1 MNRHSQKAQY
11 SRVLCFLRTGR
22 LNVGRLKRRKRVSV
36 LNRDENRPNK
46 CGRKIFFRHFEIFE
60 RFWHFHT
67 KSKRIY
73 TTTTAEGSGKYVI
86 GTLNAHVFFCEKN
99 I

>member
-11 SRVLCFLRTGR
+11 PGVLCFLRTGR

-46 CGRKIFFRHFEIFE
+46 CGRKIFSVIL
-60 RFWHFHT
+60 
-67 KSKRIY
+67 KYLS
-73 TTTTAEGSGKYVI
+73 ASGISTRKVSGFI
-86 GTLNAHVFFCEKN
+86 QRQLQKDPENTSLGR
-99 I
+99 